1 MKKQP
6 LILTLALLLVTLPFV
21 QADNHGGGHD
31 EHHHSELEDQMS
43 AMNKAWRSIR
53 RQIKDPAKNKST
65 LALVAKVKTA
75 AQKSVKMTPM
85 LAEEQKGAAR
95 EKFIANYSKAM
106 KRTVGL
112 IGELEK
118 ALEAGDNAGAEALVG
133 KLNDARKKGHEKFK
147 QEDED

>member
-1 MKKQP
+1 M
-6 LILTLALLLVTLPFV
+6 LIREFS
-21 QADNHGGGHD
+21 DR
-31 EHHHSELEDQMS
+31 
-43 AMNKAWRSIR
+43 RS
-53 RQIKDPAKNKST
+53 
-65 LALVAKVKTA
+65 LVAAVLGVRRKEKSPLLKTA

-95 EKFIANYSKAM
+95 EKLIASYSKAM

-133 KLNDARKKGHEKFK
+133 KLNDARKKGHENFK